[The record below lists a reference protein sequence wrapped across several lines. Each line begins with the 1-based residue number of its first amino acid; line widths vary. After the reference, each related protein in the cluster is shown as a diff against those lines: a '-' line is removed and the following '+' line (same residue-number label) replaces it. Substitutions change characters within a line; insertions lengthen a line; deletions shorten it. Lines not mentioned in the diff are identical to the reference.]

1 MKKYIGEIALF
12 SITIFWGVTFAIIKL
27 ALNDISPMFFIAIRF
42 SFAAILLLPFLLKPL
57 MQTDFDTI
65 KAGLFLGLLY
75 FIGFA
80 TQTVGLQYTT
90 ATKSG
95 FITGTFVIFIPI
107 LQLILERR
115 APGRGNIIGILLVV
129 IGLILLSSK
138 GETVIDILTE
148 LGSNFNVGD
157 FLTLI
162 CAIFYALYVV
172 YIDIITK
179 KFDYKALIILQ
190 VLFTGAA
197 GFVSA
202 FLFDFAG
209 IESMRYDFNKTVIMV
224 ILYTAIFSSVL
235 ATVIQTKYQKTV
247 TPTKA
252 GIIFS
257 LEPIFAA
264 LFAFIIINESISS
277 FGIIGCLFI
286 FTGVLVSELLDK
298 IKLSY
303 AVRKS

>member
-12 SITIFWGVTFAIIKL
+12 SITIFWGVTFPIIKL
-27 ALNDISPMFFIAIRF
+27 ALNDISPMLFIGIRF
-42 SFAAILLLPFLLKPL
+42 SLAALILLPFLLKPL
-57 MQTDFDTI
+57 LKSDIHLI

-95 FITGTFVIFIPI
+95 FITGTFVVFIPI
-107 LQLILERR
+107 LQLILEPR
-115 APGRGNIIGILLVV
+115 APGKGNIFGILLVI

-138 GETVIDILTE
+138 GITMLDIINE
-148 LGSNFNVGD
+148 LGSNFNIGD
-157 FLTLI
+157 LLTLI
-162 CAIFYALYVV
+162 CAFFYALYVV

-179 KFDYKALIILQ
+179 KFDYKPLIILQ
-190 VLFTGAA
+190 VLFTGIA
-197 GFVSA
+197 GFAFA
-202 FLFDFAG
+202 FLFDAAG
-209 IESMRYDFNKTVIMV
+209 IESIRYDFNKTVILV
-224 ILYTAIFSSVL
+224 ILYTAIFSSIL
-235 ATVIQTKYQKTV
+235 ATVIQTKYQKVV

-264 LFAFIIINESISS
+264 LFAFIIIQEEISS
-277 FGIIGCLFI
+277 FGIVGCIFI
-286 FTGVLVSELLDK
+286 FTGVLVSEFYDK
-298 IKLSY
+298 NNT
-303 AVRKS
+303 

>member
-27 ALNDISPMFFIAIRF
+27 ALNDISPMVFIGIRF
-42 SFAAILLLPFLLKPL
+42 SLAALILLPFLLKPL
-57 MQTDFDTI
+57 LNSNIDLI

-115 APGRGNIIGILLVV
+115 APSKGNIFGILLVI

-138 GETVIDILTE
+138 GVTVLDILNE
-148 LGSNFNVGD
+148 LGSNFNIGD
-157 FLTLI
+157 LLTLI

-179 KFDYKALIILQ
+179 KFDYKPLIILQ
-190 VLFTGAA
+190 VLFTGIA
-197 GFVSA
+197 GFVLA
-202 FLFDFAG
+202 FLFDAAG
-209 IESMRYDFNKTVIMV
+209 IESIRYDFNKTVILV
-224 ILYTAIFSSVL
+224 ILYTAIFSSIL
-235 ATVIQTKYQKTV
+235 ATVIQTKYQKVV

-264 LFAFIIINESISS
+264 LFAFLIIQEEISS
-277 FGIIGCLFI
+277 FGIVGCIFI
-286 FTGVLVSELLDK
+286 FTGVLVSELYDK
-298 IKLSY
+298 NNN
-303 AVRKS
+303 

>member
-12 SITIFWGVTFAIIKL
+12 SITIFWGVTFPIIKL
-27 ALNDISPMFFIAIRF
+27 ALNDISPMLFIGFRF
-42 SFAAILLLPFLLKPL
+42 SLAALLLLPFLWRSLVESSKDL
-57 MQTDFDTI
+57 I
-65 KAGLFLGLLY
+65 KAGLFLGFLY

-80 TQTVGLQYTT
+80 TQTIGLQYTS

-115 APGRGNIIGILLVV
+115 TPGRGNILGIILVLV
-129 IGLILLSSK
+129 GLILLSSK
-138 GETVIDILTE
+138 GLTVVDILQE
-148 LGSNFNVGD
+148 LGSNFNIGD
-157 FLTLI
+157 LLTLI

-197 GFVSA
+197 GFMFT
-202 FLFDFAG
+202 FLFDLTG
-209 IESMRYDFNKTVIMV
+209 VETIRYDFNKTVILV
-224 ILYTAIFSSVL
+224 ILYTTIFSSIL

-264 LFAFIIINESISS
+264 LFAFLIIQEQISS
-277 FGIIGCLFI
+277 FGIIGCIFI
-286 FTGVLVSELLDK
+286 FTGVLVSELLD
-298 IKLSY
+298 IN
-303 AVRKS
+303 KS

>member
-27 ALNDISPMFFIAIRF
+27 ALNDISPMVFIGIRF
-42 SFAAILLLPFLLKPL
+42 SLAALILLPFLLKPL
-57 MQTDFDTI
+57 LNSNIDLI

-115 APGRGNIIGILLVV
+115 APGKGNIFGILLVI

-138 GETVIDILTE
+138 GVTVLDILNE
-148 LGSNFNVGD
+148 LGSNFNIGD
-157 FLTLI
+157 LLTLI

-179 KFDYKALIILQ
+179 KFDYKPLIILQ
-190 VLFTGAA
+190 VLFTGIA
-197 GFVSA
+197 GFVLA
-202 FLFDFAG
+202 FLFDAAG
-209 IESMRYDFNKTVIMV
+209 IESIRYDFNKTVILV
-224 ILYTAIFSSVL
+224 ILYTAIFSSIL
-235 ATVIQTKYQKTV
+235 ATVIQTKYQKVV

-264 LFAFIIINESISS
+264 LFAFLIIQEEISS
-277 FGIIGCLFI
+277 FGIVGCIFI
-286 FTGVLVSELLDK
+286 FTGVLVSELYDK
-298 IKLSY
+298 NNN
-303 AVRKS
+303 

>member
-1 MKKYIGEIALF
+1 MKNYIGEIALV

-27 ALNDISPMFFIAIRF
+27 ALDDISPMFFISIRF
-42 SFAAILLLPFLLKPL
+42 TLAALILLPFLWKPL
-57 MQTDFDTI
+57 LSSGFDTI

-80 TQTVGLQYTT
+80 TQTVGLYYTT

-107 LQLILERR
+107 LQMIIEKR
-115 APGRGNIIGILLVV
+115 APSRGNIIGIVLVV

-138 GETVIDILTE
+138 GITILDIISE
-148 LGSNFNVGD
+148 LGSNFNFGD

-162 CAIFYALYVV
+162 CAVFYALYVV
-172 YIDIITK
+172 YIDILTK
-179 KFDYKALIILQ
+179 KFDYKPLIILQ

-197 GFVSA
+197 GFVFT
-202 FLFDFAG
+202 FLFSYTG
-209 IESMRYDFNKTVIMV
+209 IETLRYDFNQTVILV

-235 ATVIQTKYQKTV
+235 ATALQTKYQKTV

-264 LFAFIIINESISS
+264 LFAFLIIDERLSS
-277 FGIIGCLFI
+277 FGILGCIFI

-298 IKLSY
+298 NRLNY
-303 AVRKS
+303 EQ

>member
-12 SITIFWGVTFAIIKL
+12 SITIFWGVTFPIIKL
-27 ALNDISPMFFIAIRF
+27 ALNDISPMLFIGIRF
-42 SFAAILLLPFLLKPL
+42 SLAALILLPFLLKPL
-57 MQTDFDTI
+57 LNSNIHLI

-95 FITGTFVIFIPI
+95 FITGTFVVFIPI

-115 APGRGNIIGILLVV
+115 APGKGNIFGILLVI

-138 GETVIDILTE
+138 GITMLDIINE
-148 LGSNFNVGD
+148 LGSNFNIGD
-157 FLTLI
+157 LLTLI
-162 CAIFYALYVV
+162 CAFFYALYVV

-179 KFDYKALIILQ
+179 KFDYKPLIILQ
-190 VLFTGAA
+190 VLFTGIA
-197 GFVSA
+197 GFVFA
-202 FLFDFAG
+202 FLFDAAG
-209 IESMRYDFNKTVIMV
+209 IESVRYDFNKTVILV
-224 ILYTAIFSSVL
+224 ILYTAIFSSIL
-235 ATVIQTKYQKTV
+235 ATVIQTKYQKVV

-264 LFAFIIINESISS
+264 LFAFIIIQEEISS
-277 FGIIGCLFI
+277 FGIVGCIYI
-286 FTGVLVSELLDK
+286 FTGVLVSELYDK
-298 IKLSY
+298 NNT
-303 AVRKS
+303 

>member
-1 MKKYIGEIALF
+1 MKKFTGEIALF

-27 ALNDISPMFFIAIRF
+27 ALNDISPMFFIAVRF
-42 SFAAILLLPFLLKPL
+42 SFAAILLLPFLFKPL
-57 MQTDFDTI
+57 IQASYSLI

-115 APGRGNIIGILLVV
+115 APSRGNIIGISLVV
-129 IGLILLSSK
+129 IGLVLLSSK

-179 KFDYKALIILQ
+179 KYDYKALIILQ
-190 VLFTGAA
+190 VMFTGIA
-197 GFVSA
+197 GFISA
-202 FLFDFAG
+202 FLFDIAG
-209 IESMRYDFNKTVIMV
+209 IETLRYDFNQTVILV

-264 LFAFIIINESISS
+264 FFAYLIINEGISI
-277 FGIIGCLFI
+277 FGFIGCIFI

-298 IKLSY
+298 NKNE
-303 AVRKS
+303 V

>member
-1 MKKYIGEIALF
+1 MKKYTGEIALF
-12 SITIFWGVTFAIIKL
+12 LITIFWGVTFAIIKL
-27 ALNDISPMFFIAIRF
+27 ALDDISPMLFIAVRF
-42 SFAAILLLPFLLKPL
+42 SIAALLLLPFLWKPL
-57 MQTDFDTI
+57 VSSNLDVV

-80 TQTVGLQYTT
+80 TQTVGLYYTT

-95 FITGTFVIFIPI
+95 FITGTFVIFIPT
-107 LQLILERR
+107 LQLFIEKR
-115 APGRGNIIGILLVV
+115 APSRGNILGIILVI

-138 GETVIDILTE
+138 GETVLDVVSE

-179 KFDYKALIILQ
+179 KYDYKPLIILQ

-197 GFVSA
+197 GFIIT
-202 FLFDFAG
+202 FLFNISG
-209 IESMRYDFNKTVIMV
+209 IESVRYNFNQTVILV
-224 ILYTAIFSSVL
+224 ILYTAIFSSIL
-235 ATVIQTKYQKTV
+235 ATVIQTKFQKTV

-264 LFAFIIINESISS
+264 VFAFIIIHERISN
-277 FGIIGCLFI
+277 FGIIGSIFI

-298 IKLSY
+298 SN
-303 AVRKS
+303 S

>member
-1 MKKYIGEIALF
+1 MKRYVGEAALF
-12 SITIFWGVTFAIIKL
+12 AITIFWGVTFAIIKL
-27 ALNDISPMFFIAIRF
+27 ALADISPMFFISIRF
-42 SFAAILLLPFLLKPL
+42 SFASILLLPFLGKPL
-57 MQTDFDTI
+57 INASSKVI

-80 TQTVGLQYTT
+80 TQTVGLNYTS

-107 LQLILERR
+107 LQMIIERK
-115 APGRGNIIGILLVV
+115 PPSRGNIIGIILVV

-138 GETVIDILTE
+138 GITVLDIISE
-148 LGSNFNVGD
+148 LGSNFNFGD

-179 KFDYKALIILQ
+179 KHDYKPLIILQ
-190 VLFTGAA
+190 VLFTGLA
-197 GFVSA
+197 GFIFT
-202 FLFDFAG
+202 FLFDVTN
-209 IESMRYDFNKTVIMV
+209 IEMLRYNFNHTVILV
-224 ILYTAIFSSVL
+224 IIYTAVFSSVL
-235 ATVIQTKYQKTV
+235 ATAIQTKYQKTV

-264 LFAFIIINESISS
+264 LFAFLIINERISS
-277 FGIIGCLFI
+277 FGIIGCIFI

-298 IKLSY
+298 NKIENES
-303 AVRKS
+303 R

>member
-27 ALNDISPMFFIAIRF
+27 ALNDISPMFFIGIRF
-42 SFAAILLLPFLLKPL
+42 SLAALLLLPLLLKPL
-57 MQTDFDTI
+57 LNSNIDLI
-65 KAGLFLGLLY
+65 KGGLFLGLLY

-115 APGRGNIIGILLVV
+115 APTKGNIIGILLVV

-138 GETVIDILTE
+138 GETVVDILTE
-148 LGSNFNVGD
+148 LGSNFNIGD
-157 FLTLI
+157 LLTLI

-179 KFDYKALIILQ
+179 KFDYKPLIILQ
-190 VLFTGAA
+190 ILFTGIA
-197 GFVSA
+197 GFVFA
-202 FLFDFAG
+202 LLFDATG
-209 IESMRYDFNKTVIMV
+209 IESVRYDFNKTVILV
-224 ILYTAIFSSVL
+224 ILYTAIFSSIL
-235 ATVIQTKYQKTV
+235 ATVIQTKYQKVV

-264 LFAFIIINESISS
+264 LFAFIIIQEEISS
-277 FGIIGCLFI
+277 FGIVGCIFI
-286 FTGVLVSELLDK
+286 FTGVLVSELYDK
-298 IKLSY
+298 NNT
-303 AVRKS
+303 

>member
-1 MKKYIGEIALF
+1 MKKYIGESALF

-27 ALNDISPMFFIAIRF
+27 ALNDISPMLFIAIRF
-42 SFAAILLLPFLLKPL
+42 LFAALLLLPFLLKPL
-57 MQTDFDTI
+57 LQSNIDVI
-65 KAGLFLGLLY
+65 KAGIFLGLLY

-80 TQTVGLQYTT
+80 TQTAGLYYTT

-95 FITGTFVIFIPI
+95 FITGTFIIFIPI
-107 LQLILERR
+107 FQLILERK
-115 APGRGNIIGILLVV
+115 APGKGNIIGIALVI
-129 IGLILLSSK
+129 IGLVLLSSN
-138 GETVIDILTE
+138 GVTVLDILSE

-179 KFDYKALIILQ
+179 KYDYKALIILQ
-190 VLFTGAA
+190 VLFTGLA
-197 GFVSA
+197 GFI
-202 FLFDFAG
+202 FTILFDATG
-209 IESMRYDFNKTVIMV
+209 IESIRYDFNTTVILV
-224 ILYTAIFSSVL
+224 ILYTAIFSSIL
-235 ATVIQTKYQKTV
+235 ATAVQTKYQKTV

-264 LFAFIIINESISS
+264 LFAFLIIHEKISS
-277 FGIIGCLFI
+277 FGIIGCIFI
-286 FTGVLVSELLDK
+286 FTGVLVSELFDK
-298 IKLSY
+298 NKNS
-303 AVRKS
+303 S

>member
-1 MKKYIGEIALF
+1 MLFIG
-12 SITIFWGVTFAIIKL
+12 
-27 ALNDISPMFFIAIRF
+27 IRF
-42 SFAAILLLPFLLKPL
+42 SLAALILLPFLLKPL
-57 MQTDFDTI
+57 LKSDIHLI

-95 FITGTFVIFIPI
+95 FITGTFVVFIPI

-115 APGRGNIIGILLVV
+115 APGKGNIFGILLVI

-138 GETVIDILTE
+138 GITMLDIINE
-148 LGSNFNVGD
+148 LGSNFNIGD
-157 FLTLI
+157 LLTLI
-162 CAIFYALYVV
+162 CAFFYALYVV

-179 KFDYKALIILQ
+179 KFDYKPLIILQ
-190 VLFTGAA
+190 VLFTGIA
-197 GFVSA
+197 GFVFA
-202 FLFDFAG
+202 FLFDAAG
-209 IESMRYDFNKTVIMV
+209 IESIRYDFNKTVILV
-224 ILYTAIFSSVL
+224 ILYTAIFSSIL
-235 ATVIQTKYQKTV
+235 ATVIQTKYQKVV

-264 LFAFIIINESISS
+264 LFAFIIIQEEISS
-277 FGIIGCLFI
+277 FGIVGCIFI
-286 FTGVLVSELLDK
+286 FTGVLVSELYDK
-298 IKLSY
+298 NNN
-303 AVRKS
+303 

>member
-1 MKKYIGEIALF
+1 MKKYIGEGALF
-12 SITIFWGVTFAIIKL
+12 TITIFWGVTFAIIKV
-27 ALNDISPMFFIAIRF
+27 ALVDISPMLFIAIRF
-42 SFAAILLLPFLLKPL
+42 SLAALLLLPFLLKPL
-57 MQTDFDTI
+57 LLSNKTLI

-75 FIGFA
+75 FIGFS

-107 LQLILERR
+107 FQMVLERR
-115 APGRGNIIGILLVV
+115 APSRGNIIGIILVL
-129 IGLILLSSK
+129 IGLILLSSQ
-138 GETVIDILTE
+138 GLTVLDILSEFGT
-148 LGSNFNVGD
+148 NFNIGD

-179 KFDYKALIILQ
+179 KHDYKALIILQ

-197 GFVSA
+197 GFVFT
-202 FLFDFAG
+202 FLFDVSG
-209 IESMRYDFNKTVIMV
+209 IESIRYDFNKTVILV
-224 ILYTAIFSSVL
+224 ILYTTIFSSIL
-235 ATVIQTKYQKTV
+235 ATVIQTKYQKVV

-257 LEPIFAA
+257 LEPIFAS
-264 LFAFIIINESISS
+264 LFAFLIINEGISS
-277 FGIIGCLFI
+277 FGIIGCIFI

-298 IKLSY
+298 N
-303 AVRKS
+303 KS

>member
-1 MKKYIGEIALF
+1 MKNYVGEIALI

-27 ALNDISPMFFIAIRF
+27 ALDDISPMFFISIRF
-42 SFAAILLLPFLLKPL
+42 TLAAMILLPFLWKPL
-57 MQTDFDTI
+57 FNSSFDTI
-65 KAGLFLGLLY
+65 IAGLFLGLLY

-80 TQTVGLQYTT
+80 TQTVGLYYTT

-107 LQLILERR
+107 LQMIIEKR
-115 APGRGNIIGILLVV
+115 APSRGNIIGIVLVV

-138 GETVIDILTE
+138 GITFLDIISE
-148 LGSNFNVGD
+148 LGSNFNFGD

-162 CAIFYALYVV
+162 CAVFYALYVV

-179 KFDYKALIILQ
+179 KFDYKPLIILQ
-190 VLFTGAA
+190 VVFTGAA
-197 GFVSA
+197 GFA
-202 FLFDFAG
+202 FTFLFNQLG
-209 IESMRYDFNKTVIMV
+209 IENLRYSFNQTVLLV
-224 ILYTAIFSSVL
+224 ILYTAVFSSVL
-235 ATVIQTKYQKTV
+235 ATAIQTKYQKTV

-264 LFAFIIINESISS
+264 LFAFLIINERVSS
-277 FGIIGCLFI
+277 FGILGCIFI

-298 IKLSY
+298 K
-303 AVRKS
+303 

>member
-12 SITIFWGVTFAIIKL
+12 SITIFWGVTFPIIKL
-27 ALNDISPMFFIAIRF
+27 ALNDISPMLFIGIRF
-42 SFAAILLLPFLLKPL
+42 SLAALILLPFLLKSL
-57 MQTDFDTI
+57 LNSNIHLI

-95 FITGTFVIFIPI
+95 FITGTFVVFIPI

-115 APGRGNIIGILLVV
+115 APGKGNIFGILLVI

-138 GETVIDILTE
+138 GITMLDIINE
-148 LGSNFNVGD
+148 LGSNFNIGD
-157 FLTLI
+157 LLTLI
-162 CAIFYALYVV
+162 CAFFYALYVV

-179 KFDYKALIILQ
+179 KFDYKPLIILQ
-190 VLFTGAA
+190 VLFTGIA
-197 GFVSA
+197 GFVFA
-202 FLFDFAG
+202 FLFDATG
-209 IESMRYDFNKTVIMV
+209 IESIRYDFNKTVILV
-224 ILYTAIFSSVL
+224 ILYTAIFSSIL

-264 LFAFIIINESISS
+264 LFAFIIIQEEISS
-277 FGIIGCLFI
+277 FGIVGCIFI
-286 FTGVLVSELLDK
+286 FTGVLVSELYDK
-298 IKLSY
+298 NNN
-303 AVRKS
+303 

>member
-42 SFAAILLLPFLLKPL
+42 SFAAVLLLPFLLKPL
-57 MQTDFDTI
+57 LHTDFITI

-115 APGRGNIIGILLVV
+115 SPSRGNIIGILLVI

-162 CAIFYALYVV
+162 CAVFYAMYVV
-172 YIDIITK
+172 YIDIITNK
-179 KFDYKALIILQ
+179 LDYKPLIILQ
-190 VLFTGAA
+190 VLFTGIA
-197 GFVSA
+197 GFVAA
-202 FLFDFAG
+202 FIFDFIG
-209 IESMRYDFNKTVIMV
+209 IEPLRYDFNKTVIMV

-264 LFAFIIINESISS
+264 LFAFIIINESVSS

-298 IKLSY
+298 NKT
-303 AVRKS
+303 

>member
-1 MKKYIGEIALF
+1 MKKYIGEGALL
-12 SITIFWGVTFAIIKL
+12 SITVFWGVTFAIIKL

-42 SFAAILLLPFLLKPL
+42 SFAALLLLPFLWKPL
-57 MQTDFDTI
+57 FSSKIDLI
-65 KAGLFLGLLY
+65 KSGLFLGLLY

-115 APGRGNIIGILLVV
+115 APSRGNIIGILLVL
-129 IGLILLSSK
+129 IGLIFLSSK
-138 GETVIDILTE
+138 GETVMDILTE
-148 LGSNFNVGD
+148 LGSNFNIGD
-157 FLTLI
+157 LLTLI

-179 KFDYKALIILQ
+179 KFDYKPLIILQ

-197 GFVSA
+197 GFIFT
-202 FLFDFAG
+202 FLFNAVG
-209 IESMRYDFNKTVIMV
+209 VEPIRYDFNITVILV

-264 LFAFIIINESISS
+264 FFAFLIISESISS
-277 FGIIGCLFI
+277 FGVIGCIFI
-286 FTGVLVSELLDK
+286 FTGVLVSELLDN
-298 IKLSY
+298 S
-303 AVRKS
+303 KS

>member
-1 MKKYIGEIALF
+1 MKKYIGEGALL
-12 SITIFWGVTFAIIKL
+12 SITVFWGVTFAIIKL

-42 SFAAILLLPFLLKPL
+42 SFAALLLLPFLWKPL
-57 MQTDFDTI
+57 FSSKIDLI
-65 KAGLFLGLLY
+65 KSGLFLGLLY

-115 APGRGNIIGILLVV
+115 APSKGNIIGILLVV

-138 GETVIDILTE
+138 GETEMDILTE
-148 LGSNFNVGD
+148 LGSNFNLGD

-162 CAIFYALYVV
+162 CAVFYALYVV

-179 KFDYKALIILQ
+179 KYDYRPLIILQ

-197 GFVSA
+197 GFIFA
-202 FLFDFAG
+202 FIFDAAG
-209 IESMRYDFNKTVIMV
+209 IELIRYDFNRTVILV

-264 LFAFIIINESISS
+264 FFAFLIISESISS
-277 FGIIGCLFI
+277 FGIIGCIFI
-286 FTGVLVSELLDK
+286 FTGVLVSELLEK
-298 IKLSY
+298 N
-303 AVRKS
+303 KS

>member
-1 MKKYIGEIALF
+1 MKKHIGEAALF

-27 ALNDISPMFFIAIRF
+27 ALNDISPMLFIAIRF
-42 SFAAILLLPFLLKPL
+42 LFAALLILPFLLKPL
-57 MQTDFDTI
+57 LQSNIDVI
-65 KAGLFLGLLY
+65 KAGIFLGLLY

-80 TQTVGLQYTT
+80 TQTVGLYYTT

-95 FITGTFVIFIPI
+95 FITGTFIIFIPI
-107 LQLILERR
+107 LQLILERKT
-115 APGRGNIIGILLVV
+115 PGKGNIIGIALVI

-138 GETVIDILTE
+138 GVTVLDILSE

-172 YIDIITK
+172 YIDIITRK
-179 KFDYKALIILQ
+179 YDYKALIILQ
-190 VLFTGAA
+190 VLFTGLA
-197 GFVSA
+197 GFI
-202 FLFDFAG
+202 FTILFDAAG
-209 IESMRYDFNKTVIMV
+209 IENLRYDFNKAVILV
-224 ILYTAIFSSVL
+224 ILYTAIFSSIL

-264 LFAFIIINESISS
+264 LFAFFIIQEKISS
-277 FGIIGCLFI
+277 FGIIGCIFI

-298 IKLSY
+298 NKNS
-303 AVRKS
+303 S

>member
-27 ALNDISPMFFIAIRF
+27 ALNDISPMVFIGIRF
-42 SFAAILLLPFLLKPL
+42 SLAALILLPFLLKPL
-57 MQTDFDTI
+57 LNSNIDLI

-115 APGRGNIIGILLVV
+115 APGKGNIFGILLVI

-138 GETVIDILTE
+138 GVTVLDILNE
-148 LGSNFNVGD
+148 LGSNFNIGD
-157 FLTLI
+157 LLTLI

-179 KFDYKALIILQ
+179 KFDYKPLIILQ
-190 VLFTGAA
+190 VLFTGIA
-197 GFVSA
+197 GFAFA
-202 FLFDFAG
+202 FLFDAAG
-209 IESMRYDFNKTVIMV
+209 IESIRYDFNKTVILV
-224 ILYTAIFSSVL
+224 ILYTAIFSSIL
-235 ATVIQTKYQKTV
+235 ATVIQTKYQKVV

-264 LFAFIIINESISS
+264 LFAFIIIQEEISS
-277 FGIIGCLFI
+277 FGIVGCIFI
-286 FTGVLVSELLDK
+286 FTGVLVSELYDK
-298 IKLSY
+298 NNN
-303 AVRKS
+303 

>member
-1 MKKYIGEIALF
+1 MKKYVGEIALF
-12 SITIFWGVTFAIIKL
+12 SITIFWGVTFPIIKL
-27 ALNDISPMFFIAIRF
+27 ALNDISPMLFITFRF
-42 SFAAILLLPFLLKPL
+42 SLAALLLLPFLWKSLVESSKDL
-57 MQTDFDTI
+57 I
-65 KAGLFLGLLY
+65 KAGLFLSLLY

-80 TQTVGLQYTT
+80 TQTVGLQYTS

-115 APGRGNIIGILLVV
+115 KPSRGNIVGIILVL

-138 GETVIDILTE
+138 GLTVVDILQE
-148 LGSNFNVGD
+148 LGSNFNLGD
-157 FLTLI
+157 LLTLI
-162 CAIFYALYVV
+162 CAVFYALYVV

-197 GFVSA
+197 GFIFT
-202 FLFDFAG
+202 FLFNLTSVET
-209 IESMRYDFNKTVIMV
+209 IRYEFNRTVIFV
-224 ILYTAIFSSVL
+224 ILYTTIFSSIL
-235 ATVIQTKYQKTV
+235 ATVIQTKYQKIV

-264 LFAFIIINESISS
+264 LFAFLIIQEQISS
-277 FGIIGCLFI
+277 FGITGCIFI
-286 FTGVLVSELLDK
+286 FTGVLVSELLDINK
-298 IKLSY
+298 NHS
-303 AVRKS
+303 

>member
-27 ALNDISPMFFIAIRF
+27 ALNDISPMVFIGIRF
-42 SFAAILLLPFLLKPL
+42 SLAALILLPFLLKPL
-57 MQTDFDTI
+57 LNSNIHLI

-115 APGRGNIIGILLVV
+115 APGKGNIFGILLVI

-138 GETVIDILTE
+138 GITMLDIINE
-148 LGSNFNVGD
+148 LGSNFNIGD
-157 FLTLI
+157 LLTLI
-162 CAIFYALYVV
+162 CAFFYALYVV

-179 KFDYKALIILQ
+179 KFDYKPLIILQ
-190 VLFTGAA
+190 VLFTGIA
-197 GFVSA
+197 GFVLA
-202 FLFDFAG
+202 FLFDAAG
-209 IESMRYDFNKTVIMV
+209 IESIRYDFNKTVILV
-224 ILYTAIFSSVL
+224 ILYTAIFSSIL
-235 ATVIQTKYQKTV
+235 ATVIQTKYQKVV

-264 LFAFIIINESISS
+264 LFAFIIIQEELSS
-277 FGIIGCLFI
+277 FGIVGCIFI
-286 FTGVLVSELLDK
+286 FTGVLVSELYDK
-298 IKLSY
+298 NNN
-303 AVRKS
+303 

>member
-1 MKKYIGEIALF
+1 MKNYIGEIALIT
-12 SITIFWGVTFAIIKL
+12 ITIFWGVTFAIIKL
-27 ALNDISPMFFIAIRF
+27 ALDDISPMFFITVRF
-42 SFAAILLLPFLLKPL
+42 TLAALILLPFLWKTLFNL
-57 MQTDFDTI
+57 DFDTI

-80 TQTVGLQYTT
+80 TQTVGLYYTT

-107 LQLILERR
+107 LQMIIEKR
-115 APGRGNIIGILLVV
+115 APSRGNIIGIVLVV

-138 GETVIDILTE
+138 GISFLDIISE
-148 LGSNFNVGD
+148 LGSNFNFGD

-162 CAIFYALYVV
+162 CAVFYALYVV

-179 KFDYKALIILQ
+179 KFDYKPLIILQ
-190 VLFTGAA
+190 VVFAGAA
-197 GFVSA
+197 GFA
-202 FLFDFAG
+202 FTFLFNQLG
-209 IESMRYDFNKTVIMV
+209 IENLRYAFNQTVLMV
-224 ILYTAIFSSVL
+224 ILYTAVFSSVL
-235 ATVIQTKYQKTV
+235 ATAIQTKYQKTV

-264 LFAFIIINESISS
+264 LFAFLIINERVSS
-277 FGIIGCLFI
+277 FGILGCIFI

-298 IKLSY
+298 N
-303 AVRKS
+303 